1 MSCLFNSL
9 SYFVSEN
16 SSELRQKICNYLE
29 SNPNLM
35 DNMSASQVI
44 YFENG
49 QNLKDYINNMRST
62 STWGGAIEIK
72 CFCNIYNKNVFVRN
86 IRDHTSSIIE
96 FIINPKIIKNRFNCD
111 ENNFHI
117 TWSGGHYEPVRN
129 I

>member
-16 SSELRQKICNYLE
+16 SSELRQKICDYLE
-29 SNPNLM
+29 TNPNLM
-35 DNMSASQVI
+35 DNMKASQVI

-49 QNLKDYINNMRST
+49 QNLKDYINNMRSI

-111 ENNFHI
+111 EKNFHI
-117 TWSGGHYEPVRN
+117 TWSGGHYEPVRK
-129 I
+129 